1 MAEWQYAAKGG
12 KKSKGYKYS
21 GSNNIDDVAWYKDN
35 SNGYVHD
42 IALKQPN
49 ELGLYDMSG
58 NYAEVA
64 SDFDEIYIID
74 AYDCGGSWK
83 HTSSNCLPSSY
94 ELDSRSNTKISG
106 TAYRN
111 KNAIDSRYI
120 SVRLVYTEPD

>member
-1 MAEWQYAAKGG
+1 M
-12 KKSKGYKYS
+12 
-21 GSNNIDDVAWYKDN
+21 
-35 SNGYVHD
+35 
-42 IALKQPN
+42 KQPN
-49 ELGLYDMSG
+49 ELGLYDMLG

-64 SDFDEIYIID
+64 SDFDDIYTID

-83 HTSSNCLPSSY
+83 HSSSNCLPSSY